1 MTVVSR
7 KEVQARRRRVI
18 AVSAPDE
25 PVARKL
31 VTGQLA
37 KRERVDTLVQLTPGA
52 GGFLGIGR
60 KLPQWQAEVLSAAE
74 VEISFKCRAKLVVRV
89 GGRPKSWAEL
99 LSAIA
104 ASRDTAL
111 ARQLDADFPY
121 QCAFVRTVQ
130 KTGEPGY
137 FGKIPFSTVNERA
150 IAVAKHYV
158 DNTSVPGVSGKLC
171 SPMDPDRYV
180 VVSDGRVGKASSM
193 ETLVSDSLIMSAA
206 SCLGRHNISQFD
218 PAAVGVAAVTAIMHY
233 AEIPVVRYCFS
244 LAYLSRVRENHA
256 IDLNQV
262 LVTVYKGVES
272 LLLEIYD
279 ELPEGGVITDTHVE
293 QKALTILAAA

>member
-1 MTVVSR
+1 
-7 KEVQARRRRVI
+7 
-18 AVSAPDE
+18 
-25 PVARKL
+25 
-31 VTGQLA
+31 
-37 KRERVDTLVQLTPGA
+37 
-52 GGFLGIGR
+52 
-60 KLPQWQAEVLSAAE
+60 
-74 VEISFKCRAKLVVRV
+74 
-89 GGRPKSWAEL
+89 
-99 LSAIA
+99 
-104 ASRDTAL
+104 
-111 ARQLDADFPY
+111 
-121 QCAFVRTVQ
+121 
-130 KTGEPGY
+130 
-137 FGKIPFSTVNERA
+137 
-150 IAVAKHYV
+150 
-158 DNTSVPGVSGKLC
+158 
-171 SPMDPDRYV
+171 
-180 VVSDGRVGKASSM
+180 
-193 ETLVSDSLIMSAA
+193 MSAA